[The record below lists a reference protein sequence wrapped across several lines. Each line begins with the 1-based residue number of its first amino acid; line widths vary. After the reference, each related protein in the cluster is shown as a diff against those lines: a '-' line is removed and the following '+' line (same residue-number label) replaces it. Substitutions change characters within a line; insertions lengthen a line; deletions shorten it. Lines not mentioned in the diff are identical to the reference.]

1 MNSKTKVLIVGYG
14 NLGQSVR
21 AAMSRYPDLECV
33 GIVTRDSDRVKKTV
47 DAGPIFRSGGLPV
60 SPVFSLYHKE
70 EGWLKLKAD
79 VAILCGGSKE
89 DLPFQ
94 GPYLASLMNT
104 VDSCDTHDHMGEHV
118 DEITKQPMLGYL
130 RTMDIMA
137 KQTKHT
143 SHVGIGWDPGTFS
156 LMRAYFTAVLGGAK
170 AYAFYGLTEKG
181 GLSLGHSNAIRDNV
195 PGVLDARSYT
205 HARPEAIKLARAG
218 KGLTFLPREMH
229 RRENFVVAEEGA
241 DQAAIR
247 EAIVSMP
254 NYFAPYDTNV
264 IFISQ
269 EQMDHDHPKDQMPHD
284 GLVIAVGEAGVMEFK
299 NTWKSNPDG
308 TAGILLA
315 YVRATIRLNRQGVFG
330 AFSALDTPVKELL
343 EEGVDPVKL
352 I

>member
-1 MNSKTKVLIVGYG
+1 MSPKIKLLIVGCG

-33 GIVTRDSDRVKKTV
+33 GIVTRDPDRVKKIV
-47 DAGPIFRSGGLPV
+47 DAGPIFRSGGLPA

-70 EGWLKLKAD
+70 EGWLNAGAD

-94 GPYLASLMNT
+94 GPYLASLINT
-104 VDSCDTHDHMGEHV
+104 VDSFDTHDHVNEHI
-118 DEITKQPMLGYL
+118 DEVTNQPMLGHL
-130 RTMDIMA
+130 RMMDIVA

-143 SHVGIGWDPGTFS
+143 SHVCIGWDPGTFS
-156 LMRAYFTAVLGGAK
+156 LMRAYFTAILGGAK

-205 HARPEAIKLARAG
+205 HANPKAIELARTG
-218 KGLTFLPREMH
+218 EGSTLTPRGMH
-229 RRENFVVAEEGA
+229 WRENFVVAEEGA

-254 NYFAPYDTNV
+254 NYFAPYETEVN
-264 IFISQ
+264 FISQ
-269 EQMDHDHPKDQMPHD
+269 EEMNHNHPKNQMPHD

-299 NTWKSNPDG
+299 NIWKSNPAG

-315 YVRATIRLNRQGVFG
+315 YARATVRLNQQGIFG